1 MTVNTRNI
9 SLVRR
14 LYEEALNQARYVEV
28 VGEIVAGDVVTH
40 NASGEDSAHREHV
53 TNTMRALHTAFS
65 DLVFTIDDMIEQ
77 GDRIAVRWH
86 MTGRH
91 TGPFAGRP
99 PSGRTVT
106 QRAIVIYRIAE
117 HKVVEVWPLTDRF
130 GLVQQLEDAPL
141 SPHTAASGGK
151 ELTASPVV
159 AL

>member
-28 VGEIVAGDVVTH
+28 VDEVVAGDVVTH

-99 PSGRTVT
+99 PSGRIVT
-106 QRAIVIYRIAE
+106 QCAIVIYRIAD

-130 GLVQQLEDAPL
+130 GLVQQLRDAPL
-141 SPHTAASGGK
+141 SPHAAASDGK
-151 ELTASPVV
+151 ESTASPVV